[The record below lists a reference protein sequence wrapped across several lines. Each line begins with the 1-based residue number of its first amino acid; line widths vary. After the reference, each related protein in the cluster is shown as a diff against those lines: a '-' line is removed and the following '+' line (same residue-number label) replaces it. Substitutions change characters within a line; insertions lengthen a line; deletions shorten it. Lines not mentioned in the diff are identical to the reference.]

1 MRAEIHLGHNRT
13 TRLGPVRR
21 ICHAEWVPTDQ
32 PPAEGTQPRPS
43 MPPSV
48 RVAVIVMGVLA
59 ALLLTNAALL
69 WYGYDAAVDRLVR
82 EGEDISRSEASQFVI
97 MSLVPYL
104 MIGLV
109 LALAA
114 WFLPRRQ
121 PWARWMG
128 LAASAL
134 LALLSLMSALTI
146 GGLTISLLL
155 VLVLSVAAVTS
166 LLART
171 TGAWVPKLRTPA

>member
-1 MRAEIHLGHNRT
+1 VSI
-13 TRLGPVRR
+13 P
-21 ICHAEWVPTDQ
+21 Q
-32 PPAEGTQPRPS
+32 PPAESPSRPA
-43 MPPSV
+43 MPTSV

-69 WYGYDAAVDRLVR
+69 WYSYDDAVAGLVR
-82 EGEDISRSEASQFVI
+82 DGEGISRAGASQFVI

-104 MIGLV
+104 IIGLV

-134 LALLSLMSALTI
+134 LALLSLMSAMSI
-146 GGLTISLLL
+146 GGLTVSLLL
-155 VLVLSVAAVTS
+155 VLVLSAAAVTS

-171 TGAWVPKLRTPA
+171 TGEWLPKLRNPA

>member
-1 MRAEIHLGHNRT
+1 
-13 TRLGPVRR
+13 
-21 ICHAEWVPTDQ
+21 
-32 PPAEGTQPRPS
+32 

-48 RVAVIVMGVLA
+48 RVAVIVMGILA

-69 WYGYDAAVDRLVR
+69 WYSYDAAVDRLVR
-82 EGEDISRSEASQFVI
+82 EGADVSRAEASQFVI

-104 MIGLV
+104 AIGLV

-121 PWARWMG
+121 PWARWLG
-128 LAASAL
+128 LAASGLLAL
-134 LALLSLMSALTI
+134 LALTSVLSL
-146 GGLTISLLL
+146 GGVTISLLL
-155 VLVLSVAAVTS
+155 LLVLSVAAVTS

-171 TGAWVPKLRTPA
+171 TGAWVPKLRTSP

>member
-1 MRAEIHLGHNRT
+1 M
-13 TRLGPVRR
+13 
-21 ICHAEWVPTDQ
+21 PTDQ
-32 PPAEGTQPRPS
+32 SPAEGTSPRPS
-43 MPPSV
+43 MPASV
-48 RVAVIVMGVLA
+48 RVAIIAMGVLA

-69 WYGYDAAVDRLVR
+69 WFAYDDAVARLVR
-82 EGEDISRSEASQFVI
+82 EGEDISRDEASQFVL

-104 MIGLV
+104 VIGLV

-114 WFLPRRQ
+114 WFLPRRL

-128 LAASAL
+128 LAASGL
-134 LALLSLMSALTI
+134 LALLSLMSAVSI
-146 GGLTISLLL
+146 GGVTIPLLL

-171 TGAWVPKLRTPA
+171 TGTWIPKLRSPA

>member
-1 MRAEIHLGHNRT
+1 M
-13 TRLGPVRR
+13 
-21 ICHAEWVPTDQ
+21 PT
-32 PPAEGTQPRPS
+32 
-43 MPPSV
+43 SV

-69 WYGYDAAVDRLVR
+69 WFGYDAAVDRIVR
-82 EGEDISRSEASQFVI
+82 ESEDVTRAEAGEFVI
-97 MSLVPYL
+97 VSLVPYL
-104 MIGLV
+104 VIGLL

-128 LAASAL
+128 LAASGL
-134 LALLSLMSALTI
+134 LALFSLLSAVGL
-146 GGLTISLLL
+146 GGVTISLLL
-155 VLVLSVAAVTS
+155 VLLLSVAAVTS

-171 TGAWVPKLRTPA
+171 TAAWVPRLRTRA

>member
-1 MRAEIHLGHNRT
+1 
-13 TRLGPVRR
+13 
-21 ICHAEWVPTDQ
+21 VPTDQ
-32 PPAEGTQPRPS
+32 YPAEGTSPRPS
-43 MPPSV
+43 MPASV
-48 RVAVIVMGVLA
+48 RVAIIVMGVLA

-69 WYGYDAAVDRLVR
+69 WFAYDDAVARLVR
-82 EGEDISRSEASQFVI
+82 EGEDISRDEASQFVL

-104 MIGLV
+104 VIGLV

-128 LAASAL
+128 LAASGL
-134 LALLSLMSALTI
+134 LALLSLMSAVSI
-146 GGLTISLLL
+146 GGVTIPLLL

-171 TGAWVPKLRTPA
+171 TGTWIPKLRSPA

>member
-1 MRAEIHLGHNRT
+1 
-13 TRLGPVRR
+13 
-21 ICHAEWVPTDQ
+21 VPTDQ
-32 PPAEGTQPRPS
+32 SPAQPASPRPS
-43 MPPSV
+43 MPVSV

-69 WYGYDAAVDRLVR
+69 WYGYDTAVDRIVA
-82 EGEDISRSEASQFVI
+82 ENEDISRSEASEFVI

-104 MIGLV
+104 VIGLV

-128 LAASAL
+128 LAASGL
-134 LALLSLMSALTI
+134 LALFSLLSAVSI
-146 GGLTISLLL
+146 GGVTVSLLL
-155 VLVLSVAAVTS
+155 VLVLSVTAVTS
-166 LLART
+166 LVART
-171 TGAWVPKLRTPA
+171 TGAWVPRLRSPA

>member
-1 MRAEIHLGHNRT
+1 
-13 TRLGPVRR
+13 VS
-21 ICHAEWVPTDQ
+21 TDQ
-32 PPAEGTQPRPS
+32 YPAEGTSPRPS
-43 MPPSV
+43 MPASV
-48 RVAVIVMGVLA
+48 RVAIIVMGVLA

-69 WYGYDAAVDRLVR
+69 WFAYDDAVARLVQ
-82 EGEDISRSEASQFVI
+82 EGEDISRDEASQFVL

-104 MIGLV
+104 VIGLV

-114 WFLPRRQ
+114 WFLPRRL

-128 LAASAL
+128 LAASGL
-134 LALLSLMSALTI
+134 LALLSLMSAVSI
-146 GGLTISLLL
+146 GGVTIPLLL

-171 TGAWVPKLRTPA
+171 TGTWIPKLRSPA

>member
-1 MRAEIHLGHNRT
+1 
-13 TRLGPVRR
+13 
-21 ICHAEWVPTDQ
+21 
-32 PPAEGTQPRPS
+32 

-48 RVAVIVMGVLA
+48 RVAVIVMGLLA

-69 WYGYDAAVDRLVR
+69 GYGYDAAVDRIVR
-82 EGEDISRSEASQFVI
+82 EGEDISRSEASQFVL
-97 MSLVPYL
+97 MSLLPYL
-104 MIGLV
+104 LIGLV

-121 PWARWMG
+121 PWARWLG
-128 LAASAL
+128 LAASAV
-134 LALLSLMSALTI
+134 LAVLSLMSALALGGVTI
-146 GGLTISLLL
+146 ALLL

-171 TGAWVPKLRTPA
+171 TREWVPKLSSPA

>member
-1 MRAEIHLGHNRT
+1 
-13 TRLGPVRR
+13 
-21 ICHAEWVPTDQ
+21 
-32 PPAEGTQPRPS
+32 

-48 RVAVIVMGVLA
+48 RVAVIVMGILA

-82 EGEDISRSEASQFVI
+82 EGADVSRAEASQFVI

-104 MIGLV
+104 AIELV

-121 PWARWMG
+121 PWARWLG
-128 LAASAL
+128 LAASGLLAL
-134 LALLSLMSALTI
+134 LALMSVLSL
-146 GGLTISLLL
+146 GGVTISLLL
-155 VLVLSVAAVTS
+155 LLVLSVAAVTS

-171 TGAWVPKLRTPA
+171 TGAWVPKLRTSP

>member
-1 MRAEIHLGHNRT
+1 
-13 TRLGPVRR
+13 
-21 ICHAEWVPTDQ
+21 VPSEEFPT
-32 PPAEGTQPRPS
+32 EGSGPRPP
-43 MPPSV
+43 MPASV

-82 EGEDISRSEASQFVI
+82 EGEDVSRAEASQFVLV
-97 MSLVPYL
+97 SLVPYL
-104 MIGLV
+104 AIGLV

-114 WFLPRRQ
+114 VFLPRRQ
-121 PWARWMG
+121 PWARWLG
-128 LAASAL
+128 LAAGVL
-134 LALLSLMSALTI
+134 LALLSLMSALTL
-146 GGLTISLLL
+146 GGVTVPLLL

-171 TGAWVPKLRTPA
+171 TAAWVPRLRSPA

>member
-1 MRAEIHLGHNRT
+1 
-13 TRLGPVRR
+13 
-21 ICHAEWVPTDQ
+21 
-32 PPAEGTQPRPS
+32 
-43 MPPSV
+43 MPPPV
-48 RVAVIVMGVLA
+48 RVAVIVMGILA

-69 WYGYDAAVDRLVR
+69 WYSYDEAVARLVR
-82 EGEDISRSEASQFVI
+82 DGDGVTRSEAGQFVI

-104 MIGLV
+104 IIGLV

-134 LALLSLMSALTI
+134 LALLSLMSAMSI
-146 GGLTISLLL
+146 GGLTVSLLL
-155 VLVLSVAAVTS
+155 VLVLSAAAVTS

-171 TGAWVPKLRTPA
+171 TGEWLPKLRNPA

>member
-1 MRAEIHLGHNRT
+1 
-13 TRLGPVRR
+13 
-21 ICHAEWVPTDQ
+21 
-32 PPAEGTQPRPS
+32 

-69 WYGYDAAVDRLVR
+69 WYGYDAAVDRIVR
-82 EGEDISRSEASQFVI
+82 EGEDISRSEASQFVL
-97 MSLVPYL
+97 MSLLPYL
-104 MIGLV
+104 LIGLV

-121 PWARWMG
+121 PWARWLG
-128 LAASAL
+128 LAASAV
-134 LALLSLMSALTI
+134 LAVLSLMSALALGGVTI
-146 GGLTISLLL
+146 ALLL

-166 LLART
+166 LLARST
-171 TGAWVPKLRTPA
+171 AAWVPRLRTRA